1 VRTIIRGGRV
11 LDPSSGT
18 DARLEVLL
26 DDGRIAAVAPRIEAA
41 EAAVIDAAR
50 MVVAPGFIDMHVHLR
65 EPGQEHKE
73 TIATGTRAAA
83 AGGFTAVCAMPNTSP
98 PNDRPAVTRA
108 IRARAAAAGLVTVY
122 PVAALTLG
130 LRGAELADYRGQI
143 AAGAIA
149 FSDDGRCVQD
159 TGLMA
164 RAVEAIRDLGS
175 FITDHCE
182 DAALAGGGLVNDGPA
197 ARRLGLPGIPPEAEV
212 AMIRR
217 DIGLAERLGARLHI
231 AHLST
236 RSGVRLVREAKARG
250 VKVTAEAAPH
260 HLVLDDSAL
269 TAADARYKVNPPLR
283 RADDARALIEAAR
296 DGTIDAFA
304 TDHAPHA
311 AAEKAEPFD
320 RAPFGMVGLETA
332 VSVLL
337 DRLVHPGLIP
347 LARFVEMMSAAPA
360 RILGLESKGRI
371 APGADADLTL
381 FDPEAEFT
389 VDASAFRSKGR
400 NTPFDGWR
408 LRGRPA
414 MTLVAGRV
422 VFPLV
427 P

>member
-1 VRTIIRGGRV
+1 MRTIIRGGRV

-296 DGTIDAFA
+296 DGTIDAFNLSTMSFA
-304 TDHAPHA
+304 GVLRDINGNPITID
-311 AAEKAEPFD
+311 
-320 RAPFGMVGLETA
+320 GLW
-332 VSVLL
+332 
-337 DRLVHPGLIP
+337 GLIP
-347 LARFVEMMSAAPA
+347 GNGGLAGNPAELYFSSGPNDENQGLFGSLSFVPEPASMLIFGAAGL
-360 RILGLESKGRI
+360 LGL
-371 APGADADLTL
+371 
-381 FDPEAEFT
+381 
-389 VDASAFRSKGR
+389 
-400 NTPFDGWR
+400 
-408 LRGRPA
+408 A
-414 MTLVAGRV
+414 MRRRKTAAAA
-422 VFPLV
+422 
-427 P
+427 